1 MKRKPSLAT
10 LRVFMRV
17 AQAGSFSEAA
27 RVMNTSQPALSR
39 TIRLLE
45 EDLDVRLFDRDT
57 RNMRLTASGAALLP
71 IVERLAADF
80 DQALLEVENAFSGMQ
95 GRVVVGALP
104 SAAADMLPDL
114 IVSFRQSYPL
124 VEIVIRDHLSGAL
137 YQQMLERQVDFSLS
151 TPPEFE
157 KGFIYQHLFWDPCV
171 LICRRDEAPPPA
183 GAAPWAVFAER
194 PFLAMSPRSSVRV
207 MTDAAMAK
215 AGVAP
220 KALFECSQL
229 ATLGALISK
238 GLGISAVPL
247 SAIRLLNS
255 PDVVFRSLRD
265 PVVRRSIGL
274 AWLEARTLPPSAV
287 AFKKHVEMQISLK
300 MREDDK
306 AIS

>member
-10 LRVFMRV
+10 LRVFMRI

-104 SAAADMLPDL
+104 SAAADILPEL
-114 IVSFRQSYPL
+114 ILSFRNAYPL
-124 VEIVIRDHLSGAL
+124 VDIFIRDNLSGAL
-137 YQQMLERQVDFSLS
+137 YQQMLERQVDFCLT
-151 TPPEFE
+151 TPPELE
-157 KGFIYQHLFWDPCV
+157 KGFVFEHLFWDPCV
-171 LICRRDEAPPPA
+171 LVCRRDEAIPPDDP
-183 GAAPWAVFAER
+183 APWEVFAER
-194 PFLAMSPRSSVRV
+194 PFLAMAPRSSVRL
-207 MTDAAMAK
+207 MTDGAMAK

-220 KALFECSQL
+220 KPLFECAQL

-247 SAIRLLNS
+247 STIRLLNS
-255 PDVVFRSLRD
+255 PDIAFRKLRD
-265 PVVRRSIGL
+265 PVVKRSIGL

-287 AFKKHVEMQISLK
+287 AFKKHVEVQLSWK
-300 MREDDK
+300 MTEGDK

>member
-104 SAAADMLPDL
+104 SVAADLLPDL
-114 IVSFRQSYPL
+114 ILSFRQAYPL
-124 VEIVIRDHLSGAL
+124 VDIVIRDSLSGAL
-137 YQQMLERQVDFSLS
+137 YQQMQERQVDFSII
-151 TPPEFE
+151 TPPDLE
-157 KGFIYQHLFWDPCV
+157 KGFVFEHLFWDPCV
-171 LICRRDEAPPPA
+171 MVCRSDDAPA
-183 GAAPWAVFAER
+183 DASVPWDVFDAR
-194 PFLAMSPRSSVRV
+194 PFIAMAPRSSVRL
-207 MTDAAMAK
+207 MTDVAMAK
-215 AGVAP
+215 AGVSP
-220 KALFECSQL
+220 RPLFECSQL
-229 ATLGALISK
+229 STLGSLITK
-238 GLGISAVPL
+238 GLGASAVPL
-247 SAIRLLNS
+247 STMRLLNS
-255 PDVVFRSLRD
+255 PDISYRRLHD
-265 PVVRRSIGL
+265 PVIRRSIGL
-274 AWLEARTLPPSAV
+274 AWIENRTLPPAAI
-287 AFKKHVEMQISLK
+287 AFKKHVEDLIYRKMPEQDKSIS
-300 MREDDK
+300 
-306 AIS
+306 